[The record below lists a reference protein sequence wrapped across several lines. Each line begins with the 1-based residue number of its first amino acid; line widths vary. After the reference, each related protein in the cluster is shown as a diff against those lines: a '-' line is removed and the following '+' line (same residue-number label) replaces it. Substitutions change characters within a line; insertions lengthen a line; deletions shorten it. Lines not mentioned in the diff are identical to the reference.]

1 MHPVLKCFSL
11 AHVKS
16 HQDDSTEFDKLPF
29 SAQLNVLCDNMATA
43 QLKRQ
48 QQLHANER
56 TLEFPLTP
64 RNLPVEISY
73 RQNVISS
80 HYVSILREEIGLA
93 RHRIF
98 LQHKYK
104 WTNQIWNDIAWDS
117 FHLCARRTHNA
128 NACFRSK
135 LVHNWLHLGHRR
147 AKQQSSSTVSSHISN
162 CPMCQAPEDLCHLL
176 TCSSPRALKIR
187 YDATAVLRKALD
199 NSPGTSA
206 LLRAVKQWTSA
217 PDAPVHI
224 CPGESSF
231 SLSINA
237 ALCNQTSIGWVN
249 LFRGFVSL
257 RWGGISDS
265 HDTTTTSPDASLQAV
280 VPRLATT
287 VRALQN
293 YTLALWVGRNAILHE
308 HSLQS
313 LSIVYAT
320 LDQDITQMYS
330 LRDTF
335 SDHLTSYFGLPLED
349 RLRHPPRQRKR
360 WLRLVRLATSHASS
374 LGRRQQLIS
383 IYFPFVDVG
392 DSLFLPSPAFGIADT
407 SDTHTPAVVAARST
421 VLLQQPTISSYF
433 PGTHGPTPLAVA
445 SRPSTSHAVTLSPS
459 QLRSTAS
466 AFPSS
471 PSATHSLSGHHV

>member
-1 MHPVLKCFSL
+1 MLNAGPVDGWHRCQTSLRSEAAALASVTLYLDEFAAFYEIHLACKFLLFVDSNSAITNVESLRDLIPKRRYANNADILSTMAAAHPVLKCFSL

-147 AKQQSSSTVSSHISN
+147 AKQSASTVPSRINN
-162 CPMCQAPEDLCHLL
+162 CPMCQAPEDLYHLL
-176 TCSSPRALKIR
+176 TCSSPRALKTR
-187 YDATAVLRKALD
+187 YAATAVLRKALD
-199 NSPGTSA
+199 HSPGTSA
-206 LLRAVKQWTSA
+206 FVHAIKQWTCA

-224 CPGESSF
+224 CPGESHF
-231 SLSINA
+231 FLLSINE
-237 ALCNQTSIGWVN
+237 ALRNQTSIGWVN
-249 LFRGFVSL
+249 LFRGFVSI

-265 HDTTTTSPDASLQAV
+265 HDTPTTSLGARLQAA
-280 VPRLATT
+280 VPRLAT
-287 VRALQN
+287 VRALQT
-293 YTLALWVGRNAILHE
+293 YTFALWVGRNEILHE
-308 HSLQS
+308 HSLKS

-320 LDQDITQMYS
+320 LDHDITQMYA
-330 LRDTF
+330 LRETF
-335 SDHLTSYFGLPLED
+335 SDHLTNCFGLTLED
-349 RLRHPPRQRKR
+349 RLRQPPRQRKR
-360 WLRLVRLATSHASS
+360 
-374 LGRRQQLIS
+374 
-383 IYFPFVDVG
+383 
-392 DSLFLPSPAFGIADT
+392 
-407 SDTHTPAVVAARST
+407 
-421 VLLQQPTISSYF
+421 
-433 PGTHGPTPLAVA
+433 
-445 SRPSTSHAVTLSPS
+445 
-459 QLRSTAS
+459 
-466 AFPSS
+466 
-471 PSATHSLSGHHV
+471 